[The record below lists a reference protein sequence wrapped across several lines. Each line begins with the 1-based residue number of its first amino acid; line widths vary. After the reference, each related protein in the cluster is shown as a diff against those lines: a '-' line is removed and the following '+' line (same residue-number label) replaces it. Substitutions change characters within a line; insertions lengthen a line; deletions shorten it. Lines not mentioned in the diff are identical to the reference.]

1 MLNLF
6 IDKWLYFCISHQL
19 LTLTNRRLLR
29 FMPKEDKNIHKS
41 PHNLYHVKLELPLKI
56 SHSYIKWSDI
66 FFLYPPTNEVVR
78 GYIGFTPSVRLSVHL
93 SVCPSVSP
101 TSRIRSVAPTVLVG
115 SISYLYTCQ
124 ATSEGVPHVKFPA
137 KFKNLNIW
145 QFFKIC
151 SFDFVLFWLRI
162 WQHPHFSFL
171 NAPGAG
177 LLNSFAVVIHVKYES
192 DSYDLK

>member
-1 MLNLF
+1 MILWHQNIFNFAWWCILTVYMLNLF
-6 IDKWLYFCISHQL
+6 IDKWIYFCISHQL

-78 GYIGFTPSVRLSVHL
+78 GYIGFTPSVHLSVHL

-115 SISYLYTCQ
+115 SISYLYILSSNFRRC
-124 ATSEGVPHVKFPA
+124 AACKVSC
-137 KFKNLNIW
+137 
-145 QFFKIC
+145 KI
-151 SFDFVLFWLRI
+151 
-162 WQHPHFSFL
+162 
-171 NAPGAG
+171 
-177 LLNSFAVVIHVKYES
+177 
-192 DSYDLK
+192 